1 MPQTV
6 TPMIEPNTDQ
16 MRNHIDALHGG
27 QNVAGIHDGKI
38 EIRTICKREG
48 GAPKLDRRYFGTDEI
63 DEAVEWGAA
72 KNCEP
77 NTHVYIGAALRD
89 PNIFPADFASDSD
102 FYGATAYHID
112 CDDAGAWERARAEW
126 SARKIPP
133 SFVTYTSRKPHTR
146 AQAWWLLD
154 EPQKDATA
162 YHDQLRALA
171 DAFAGDVTVCNPSR
185 IMRLAGTINWP
196 TKTGRQLELTEFKRA
211 PNHRV
216 YSQEQIANAV
226 PPVQASFADVR
237 RAAPTADAPRVE
249 RIDFDPNKLRPSDLL
264 AAIRADKD
272 WHKNMIKL
280 VAHWAHRG
288 WSDAEIEA
296 VAESITL
303 PGYTIQQTLKEM
315 RKAVAGARIKYQKPN
330 TEEAV
335 EDLEQ
340 QAQAAED
347 ALTPRPIGLLDA
359 TKIPP
364 RRWLLGKHFIR
375 GFVTLTIAPGGVGK
389 STLAIAEAIAVATGR
404 PITGAECHEGR
415 SAGTAWVYNNED
427 PRDELERRVSAIAKH
442 HGIAMSDLSD
452 RLFVN
457 SGMDRRLLIARQ
469 GERGAVVYTP
479 DVDAMKAH
487 IVKHNIAFMVID
499 PLVRAHQLEEND
511 NGAIDSVM
519 AVFSRIASET
529 GCVIHLVHHT
539 RKPPGGSSEGHAG
552 NMDSGR
558 GAGAVAA
565 AARIVRT
572 LSEMS
577 SKDAERF
584 DVKEEDRRRYA
595 RLDDAKANLSA
606 PGQETQWLEKVT
618 VNLENGQGFF
628 PEGDAVGVLTPVDL
642 KEAEKVKG
650 NAEERMAIASA
661 VARVMGEEVEMTLNR
676 VRSAVVDKGYLTVKK
691 TKAGEMI
698 KSAIPAGPDSVAVG
712 QYRYSWAKQGM
723 HASAEIVI
731 TRWPP

>member
-1 MPQTV
+1 MSEAV
-6 TPMIEPNTDQ
+6 TPMIEPNPDQ
-16 MRNHIDALHGG
+16 MRNHIEALFGG
-27 QNVAGIHDGKI
+27 MQAAGIQDGRI
-38 EIRTICKREG
+38 ELRTICKREG
-48 GAPKLDRRYFGTDEI
+48 GAPRLDHRYFGVDET
-63 DEAVEWGAA
+63 DEAVDWGAG
-72 KNCEP
+72 KNREP

-102 FYGATAYHID
+102 FHGATAYHLD
-112 CDDAGAWERARAEW
+112 CDEAGAWEKARKEW
-126 SARKIPP
+126 TDRKIPP

-146 AQAWWLLD
+146 AQAWWLLE

-162 YHDQLRALA
+162 YHDQLKALA
-171 DAFAGDVTVCNPSR
+171 VAFHGDQTVCNPSR

-196 TKTGRQLELTEFKRA
+196 TKPGRQLELTEFKQA
-211 PNHRV
+211 ANHRV
-216 YSQEQIANAV
+216 YSQDQIARAV
-226 PPVQASFADVR
+226 PPIQASFADVR
-237 RAAPTADAPRVE
+237 QAAPEAPKVE
-249 RIDFDPNKLRPSDLL
+249 RVDFDPDKLRPGDLL
-264 AAIRADKD
+264 ALIRAGKD
-272 WHKNMIKL
+272 WHNNMIKL
-280 VAHWAHRG
+280 VAHWCHRG

-315 RKAVAGARIKYQKPN
+315 RKAVSGARIKYHRPN
-330 TEEAV
+330 TEETV
-335 EDLEQ
+335 EDVEK
-340 QAQAAED
+340 QAQETED
-347 ALTPRPIGLLDA
+347 ALAPRPIGLLDG

-389 STLAIAEAIAVATGR
+389 STLAIAEAIAVASGR
-404 PITGAECHEGR
+404 PITGSPCHEGR
-415 SAGTAWVYNNED
+415 SAGTAWIYNNED
-427 PRDELERRVSAIAKH
+427 PRDELERRVSAIAKQ
-442 HGIAMSDLSD
+442 HGIAMSELSD

-479 DVDAMKAH
+479 DVAAMKAH
-487 IVKHNIAFMVID
+487 IIKRKIAFMTID

-511 NGAIDSVM
+511 NGAIDGVM
-519 AVFSRIASET
+519 AVFSAIAAET
-529 GCVIHLVHHT
+529 GCVFHLVHHT

-558 GAGAVAA
+558 GAGSVAA

-584 DVKEEDRRRYA
+584 NVKEEDRRRYA

-606 PGQETQWLEKVT
+606 PGHETQWFEKVT
-618 VNLENGQGFF
+618 VYLENGQGFF
-628 PEGDAVGVLTPVDL
+628 PEGDAMGVLVPVEL
-642 KEAEKVKG
+642 EEAKTVEG
-650 NAEERMAIASA
+650 GAEDRMAVASA
-661 VARVMGEEVEMTLNR
+661 VAQVMGEEVEMTLNK
-676 VRSAVVDKGYLTVKK
+676 VRSAVVAKGYLGVGK
-691 TKAGEMI
+691 TRAGEMI
-698 KSAIPAGPDSVAVG
+698 KDAIPAGPDSIAVG
-712 QYRYSWAKQGM
+712 QYRYSWSKQGM

-731 TRWPP
+731 TKWSM